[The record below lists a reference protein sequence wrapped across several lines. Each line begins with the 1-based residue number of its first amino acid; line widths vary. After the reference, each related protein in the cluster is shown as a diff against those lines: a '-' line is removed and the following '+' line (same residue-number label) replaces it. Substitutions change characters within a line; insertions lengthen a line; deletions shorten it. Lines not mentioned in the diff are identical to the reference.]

1 MDIPATP
8 DQTCSMGEG
17 KGGREQEGRWDKAAW
32 NLHPEQIKMGSWGI
46 EKIHNIYYYK
56 CKIVLK
62 ANSNVKDYSLNK
74 FKYKSNVFPWANER
88 DMKGRFRENKK
99 NHQKPPILGDWTF
112 DWNMMQETLYHSK
125 YCLGTSPCLK
135 WKKDGAQQWCPISR
149 H

>member
-74 FKYKSNVFPWANER
+74 FKYKSNAFPWANER
-88 DMKGRFRENKK
+88 DMKGRSRQKK
-99 NHQKPPILGDWTF
+99 KKTPTKNPKLGLLIAWK
-112 DWNMMQETLYHSK
+112 MRQETLYHSK
-125 YCLGTSPCLK
+125 YCLGTSRCLK
-135 WKKDGAQQWCPISR
+135 LKRNGSQQWCPTSR